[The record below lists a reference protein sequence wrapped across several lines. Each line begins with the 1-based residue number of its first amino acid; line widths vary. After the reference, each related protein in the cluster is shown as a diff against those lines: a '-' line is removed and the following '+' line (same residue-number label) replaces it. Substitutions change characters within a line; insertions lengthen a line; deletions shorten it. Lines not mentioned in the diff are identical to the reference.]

1 MNEIELKLKTSIKKA
16 IQTTWDIVYEDDE
29 ITIEIPRE
37 KEFGDYSTNIAMQLT
52 KTLKQNPRVIAQ
64 SIIDN
69 LDYKDAGIK
78 NTEIAGPGFINFYLV
93 TESLT
98 QVIKNIL
105 TTEEKYGESNA
116 GKKIKVNIEY
126 VSVNPTGD
134 IHVAHGRGAALGDAV
149 SRLMK
154 KAGYDVTR
162 EYYVN
167 DGGNQIRNLGLSLF
181 SRYCEL
187 FGIEEE
193 MPADGYFA
201 QDIVEIAQEFKSEF
215 ADKYLKMDKEEAINE
230 LMEEGCKRELAK
242 IKEDLELFRVDFD
255 VWFSEK
261 SLYENH
267 KVEEVIEILRKK
279 DMLYEQDGATWLK
292 TSLYGDDKDRV
303 IIKSSGLYTY
313 VTPDIAYHN
322 DKFERG
328 FDTLVTILGADHHGY
343 IQRMKAA
350 MQTLGYDRDKV
361 NIDIIQMVRLIKD
374 GEEFKMSK
382 RTGNA
387 VALRELIEDIGVDA
401 TRYNFVSKAANT
413 HIDFDL
419 DLALSQTS
427 DNPVFYVQ
435 YAHARMCSILRN
447 ASEIAIQEQY
457 SLLSHEKETALLK
470 QINEFPSVIADAAN
484 TRAPHKVCN
493 YIQKT
498 AQLFH
503 SFYAECK
510 VLDDAN
516 LALQQERLSLVK
528 ATQITLKNA
537 LEVIGVSAPE
547 KM

>member
-1 MNEIELKLKTSIKKA
+1 MNEIEIKLKNSIKKA
-16 IQTTWDIVYEDDE
+16 ILSAWDIVIECED

-37 KEFGDYSTNIAMQLT
+37 KEHGDYATNVAMQLT
-52 KTLKQNPRVIAQ
+52 KILRQNPRVIAQ
-64 SIIDN
+64 SIVSN
-69 LDYKDAGIK
+69 LDCDEAGIK
-78 NTEIAGPGFINFYLV
+78 KTEIAGPGFINFYLV

-98 QVIKNIL
+98 KVISEIL
-105 TTEEKYGESNA
+105 TKDDKYGESNV
-116 GKKIKVNIEY
+116 GQGTRVNLEY

-154 KAGYDVTR
+154 KVGYDVTR

-167 DGGNQIRNLGLSLF
+167 DGGSQIRNLGLSLF
-181 SRYCEL
+181 VRYCEL
-187 FGIEEE
+187 FDIEEA
-193 MPADGYFA
+193 MPEDGYFA
-201 QDIVEIAQEFKSEF
+201 QDIVEMARELKNEFG
-215 ADKYLKMDKEEAINE
+215 DKYLNMDKEAAIIE

-242 IKEDLELFRVDFD
+242 IREDLELFRVDFD

-261 SLYENH
+261 NLYLNN
-267 KVEEVIEILRKK
+267 KVEKVMEILREK
-279 DMLYEQDGATWLK
+279 DMLYEKDGATWLK
-292 TSLYGDDKDRV
+292 SSLYGDDKDRV
-303 IIKSSGLYTY
+303 VVRSDGEYTY

-322 DKFERG
+322 DKFERN
-328 FDTLVTILGADHHGY
+328 FEILVTILGADHHGY

-350 MQTLGYDRDKV
+350 MQMLGYDRDKV

-374 GEEFKMSK
+374 GKEVKMSK

-387 VALRELIEDIGVDA
+387 IALRELIEDIGVDA
-401 TRYNFVSKAANT
+401 TRYNFVSRAANT

-419 DLALSQTS
+419 GLAVSQTS
-427 DNPVFYVQ
+427 ENPVYYAQ

-447 ASEIAIQEQY
+447 AQEVIIQDQY
-457 SLLSHEKETALLK
+457 SLLVNEKETALLK
-470 QINEFPSVIADAAN
+470 QINELPSVFAEAAT

-510 VLDDAN
+510 VLSDDV
-516 LALQQERLSLVK
+516 ALQQERLSLVK

-537 LEVIGVSAPE
+537 LEVIGVTAPE